1 VQIGTDRFPYERDNS
16 LFRNL
21 AIDRYQARRLAGRIG
36 SALLAISVAGC
47 STGDHRV
54 PSKTPTPT
62 SLRLPHASGT
72 VLPVIG
78 YAFKVQGVEAGRGIS
93 LPEYFSPPEGTTNV
107 YVLLELKGT
116 FTSGARTTP
125 GPLDGVFDFHAPE
138 CADQDKKTNCSNAN
152 IPMIGGLVFLTREEA
167 TKNPAAFFKRPQGHP
182 SPPQL
187 ISGIPYYTL
196 VAEAIPTTVPLK
208 HVTFCSDKQ
217 CLSLAGLPTG
227 SL

>member
-1 VQIGTDRFPYERDNS
+1 
-16 LFRNL
+16 LFANL
-21 AIDRYQARRLAGRIG
+21 NINVYQVRRLARRIG

-47 STGDHRV
+47 STGNHHDRA
-54 PSKTPTPT
+54 KTPAPT
-62 SLRLPHASGT
+62 HLGLRPASGA

-78 YAFKVQGVEAGRGIS
+78 APFKVQGVEAGRGIS
-93 LPEYFSPPEGTTNV
+93 LPEYFSPPAGATNV
-107 YVLLELKGT
+107 YVLLEVKGT

-125 GPLDGVFDFHAPE
+125 GPMDGLFGFRAPE
-138 CADQDKKTNCSNAN
+138 CADQDKQTDCSSFD
-152 IPMIGGLVFLTREEA
+152 IPLIGGEVFLTKQEA
-167 TKNPAAFFKRPQGHP
+167 TNNPGAFFKQPAHSP

-187 ISGIPYYTL
+187 LPNVSYYTL